1 MHADRA
7 IYREKVEIE
16 KEKTKV
22 TDTLI
27 DARLNK
33 DTQPL
38 EPAPSNQ
45 SSNNELPDK
54 NSSNR

>member
-1 MHADRA
+1 MHT
-7 IYREKVEIE
+7 EPFIE
-16 KEKTKV
+16 RKLDLKNKKTKM